1 MNPGFTEEASKAV
14 GGFFDIM
21 RTQPLALALVVMN
34 FALLAYIFW
43 TGGNAMEQVYKANAE
58 SQKLLAKCVDLDWEQ
73 IKTLMGG
80 K

>member
-1 MNPGFTEEASKAV
+1 MSAVGEAGKAV
-14 GGFFDIM
+14 GGFFEIM

-58 SQKLLAKCVDLDWEQ
+58 SQKLLARCVDLDLEHL
-73 IKTLMGG
+73 KTLMGG

>member
-1 MNPGFTEEASKAV
+1 MNAITETGKAV

-43 TGGNAMEQVYKANAE
+43 TGGNTLEQVYKANADA
-58 SQKLLAKCVDLDWEQ
+58 QKLLAKCVDLDWEHL
-73 IKTLMGG
+73 KTLMGG
-80 K
+80 TK